1 MPKQSTKQSF
11 EDSLEELDSIV
22 QTMEEEQLPLEELIS
37 KYERG
42 ATLHQECE
50 SFLKSAKQR
59 LEKIAQSKNT
69 VNTVAPNTESSSSN
83 DDDEIRLF

>member
-1 MPKQSTKQSF
+1 MPSTKTKQSF
-11 EDSLEELDSIV
+11 EDSLDELDHIV
-22 QTMEEEQLPLEELIS
+22 ETMEAEQLPLEELIS

-42 ATLHQECE
+42 AELHQHCE

-59 LEKIAQSKNT
+59 LEKIANSKT
-69 VNTVAPNTESSSSN
+69 VTSTTGKPTSN

>member
-1 MPKQSTKQSF
+1 MPKEKTKQSF
-11 EDSLEELDSIV
+11 EESLEELDTIV

-42 ATLHQECE
+42 TTLHRQCE

-59 LEKIAQSKNT
+59 LEKIAQSKT
-69 VNTVAPNTESSSSN
+69 VTPKANSSSSN

>member
-1 MPKQSTKQSF
+1 MAKVKTEQSF

-42 ATLHQECE
+42 ATLHQQCE

-59 LEKIAQSKNT
+59 LEKIAQSKK
-69 VNTVAPNTESSSSN
+69 TVAPNTDSSSSN